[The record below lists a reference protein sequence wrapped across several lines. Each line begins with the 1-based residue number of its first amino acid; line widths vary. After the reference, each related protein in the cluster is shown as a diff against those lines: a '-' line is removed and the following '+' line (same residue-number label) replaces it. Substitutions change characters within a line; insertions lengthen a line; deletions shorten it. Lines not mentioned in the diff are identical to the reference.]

1 MPRRKIQRPEYNN
14 QQIKE
19 LIMAWIH
26 DKDVRRMLCY
36 RLIDNDGIGEIAE
49 KMELDVKTVSK
60 KLIKGEAE
68 VFKHIPG

>member
-1 MPRRKIQRPEYNN
+1 MPRRKIVRPEYTN

-26 DKDVRRMLCY
+26 DKDMRKMLCL

-49 KMELDVKTVSK
+49 KMGLDNKTVSK
-60 KLIKGEAE
+60 KLLQGEAE
-68 VFKHIPG
+68 VFKHVPG

>member
-1 MPRRKIQRPEYNN
+1 
-14 QQIKE
+14 
-19 LIMAWIH
+19 MAWIH

-60 KLIKGEAE
+60 KLIQGEAE